1 MKQRKAELQREN
13 PCRPGWLF
21 CIVLLLVGAGC
32 ERLDVKGDLS
42 SLHSTLVNQDGEEV
56 QFPDRYSGQITLI
69 GYIYTTCPDICPLT
83 TQRMNQV
90 AQQLT
95 DTERQSVQIAG
106 ISMDPNRDTPDVL
119 ANYADAYLLEPEIWT
134 LLSGERRTVLNLLE
148 QLDITVRRTPT
159 RFTETGEMIYFLD
172 HTDRVSLVDRQG
184 RIRQHYVGSEL
195 DVDEVVRDIQTLLRS
210 QRSS

>member
-1 MKQRKAELQREN
+1 MA
-13 PCRPGWLF
+13 
-21 CIVLLLVGAGC
+21 LLLAGVGC
-32 ERLDVKGDLS
+32 ERLDVKEDLS
-42 SLHSTLVNQDGEEV
+42 SLNVELLNQAGEEV
-56 QFPDRYSGQITLI
+56 QFPDRFSGQITLI

-83 TQRMNQV
+83 TQRMNRV

-95 DTERQSVQIAG
+95 DAERRRVQMAG

-119 ANYADAYLLEPEIWT
+119 ASYADAYRLQPDVWT
-134 LLSGERRTVLNLLE
+134 LLSGERQTVLGLLE
-148 QLDITVRRTPT
+148 QLEITVRRTPT
-159 RFTETGEMIYFLD
+159 RFTDTGEMIYFLD

-195 DVDEVVRDIQTLLRS
+195 DVEQVVRDIRSLLRS